1 MHPDKKFMQEAINLA
16 NKKEYKVAALIVKDN
31 KIIAK
36 ATTTIKKNKDPTCH
50 AEINVI
56 RMATKK
62 LKSHKL
68 ENCYLYSTFEPCPM
82 CTSAC
87 IWAKMKGIIYGA
99 NISDANEKYP
109 QRIKIKCSSIIKK
122 GTPKLELYKNFMRKE
137 CKELLIK

>member
-1 MHPDKKFMQEAINLA
+1 
-16 NKKEYKVAALIVKDN
+16 
-31 KIIAK
+31 
-36 ATTTIKKNKDPTCH
+36 
-50 AEINVI
+50 
-56 RMATKK
+56 MATKK